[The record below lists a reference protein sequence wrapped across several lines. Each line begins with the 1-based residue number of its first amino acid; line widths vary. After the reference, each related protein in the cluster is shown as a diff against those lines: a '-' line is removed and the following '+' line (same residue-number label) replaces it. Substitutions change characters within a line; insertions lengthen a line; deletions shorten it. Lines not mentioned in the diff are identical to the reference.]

1 MKISKSV
8 LKQIIKE
15 ELENINEDERLLQ
28 SMEDELASEVQ
39 DMEYQS
45 AMKYLKNM
53 FRAIQKVMVDITPT
67 TTDMDTEEPNDMD
80 MDMEEL
86 DEEMMSEEQAVVKMD
101 DSLKKALEKLVDKF
115 DELDLSIDF
124 LAAVMA
130 DSDPRSIGSGQKS
143 FGRSYVKRPTPKSD
157 Q

>member
-80 MDMEEL
+80 MDMDEL
-86 DEEMMSEEQAVVKMD
+86 DEEMMSEEEVVAKMD
-101 DSLKKALEKLVDKF
+101 GRLKKALEKLVDKF

-124 LAAVMA
+124 LGAVMA
-130 DSDPRSIGSGQKS
+130 DTDP
-143 FGRSYVKRPTPKSD
+143 
-157 Q
+157 

>member
-15 ELENINEDERLLQ
+15 ELENINEDERTVQ
-28 SMEDELASEVQ
+28 SMQDELASEVQ

-67 TTDMDTEEPNDMD
+67 TTDMDIEKPND

-86 DEEMMSEEQAVVKMD
+86 DEEMMSEEEVVAKMD
-101 DSLKKALEKLVDKF
+101 GSLKKALEKLVDKF

-130 DSDPRSIGSGQKS
+130 DTDPRSIGSGQKA
-143 FGRSYVKRPTPKSD
+143 FGRSYIRRLPADK
-157 Q
+157 

>member
-67 TTDMDTEEPNDMD
+67 IDDMEMEEP
-80 MDMEEL
+80 
-86 DEEMMSEEQAVVKMD
+86 DEEMMSEEQVTAKL
-101 DSLKKALEKLVDKF
+101 DSDLKNALDKLTDKF

-130 DSDPRSIGSGQKS
+130 DTDPRSIGSGQKA
-143 FGRSYVKRPTPKSD
+143 FGRSFVKRGGAPTSKK
-157 Q
+157 

>member
-1 MKISKSV
+1 MKISKSA

-15 ELENINEDERLLQ
+15 ELENINEDERAIE
-28 SMEDELASEVQ
+28 SMQDELASEVQ

-67 TTDMDTEEPNDMD
+67 TTDMDIEKPND

-86 DEEMMSEEQAVVKMD
+86 DEEMMSEEEVVAKMD
-101 DSLKKALEKLVDKF
+101 GSLKKALEKLVDKF

-124 LAAVMA
+124 LAAIMA
-130 DSDPRSIGSGQKS
+130 DSDPRSIGSGQKA
-143 FGRSYVKRPTPKSD
+143 FGRSYIRRLPADK
-157 Q
+157 

>member
-8 LKQIIKE
+8 LKQNIKE
-15 ELENINEDERLLQ
+15 ELENINEDERTVQ
-28 SMEDELASEVQ
+28 SMQDELASEVQ

-67 TTDMDTEEPNDMD
+67 TTDMDIEKPND

-86 DEEMMSEEQAVVKMD
+86 DEEMMSEEEVVAKMD
-101 DSLKKALEKLVDKF
+101 GSLKKALEKLVDKF

-130 DSDPRSIGSGQKS
+130 DTDPRSIGSGQKA
-143 FGRSYVKRPTPKSD
+143 FGRSYIRRLPADK
-157 Q
+157 

>member
-67 TTDMDTEEPNDMD
+67 TTDMDIEKPND

-86 DEEMMSEEQAVVKMD
+86 DEEMMSEEEVVAKMD
-101 DSLKKALEKLVDKF
+101 GSLKKALEKLVDKF

-130 DSDPRSIGSGQKS
+130 DTDPRSIGSGQKA
-143 FGRSYVKRPTPKSD
+143 FGRSYIRRLPADK
-157 Q
+157 